1 MVKGAIIWR
10 MGSDRMMNRPVNEKI
25 KVQVRVFA
33 SLRQVLGTPS
43 LAVSLP
49 AGATVADLI
58 ERLSR
63 DYPAAG
69 PHLTRALVAINQ
81 DYADRSRL
89 LAPDDEV
96 AVFPPVSG
104 GATQMARQKEA
115 VTYTALTVD
124 PIDPLQL
131 SALVTEPGIG
141 SVVTFAGI
149 VRDNNLGRQ
158 VGFLEYEAYP
168 DMAEAKMRQ
177 VVAEARERWP
187 VIRGVAVVHRTGRLE
202 IGETAVLVAVGA
214 PHRGDGAFEAARYI
228 IDRTKEIVPIWKK
241 EAWTDGEE
249 WLEGDYCPQ
258 PGE

>member
-1 MVKGAIIWR
+1 MT
-10 MGSDRMMNRPVNEKI
+10 NRSVNEKI
-25 KVQVRVFA
+25 QVQVRVFA

-43 LAVSLP
+43 LTVSLS
-49 AGATVADLI
+49 AGATVADLV
-58 ERLSR
+58 ERVSQ
-63 DYPAAG
+63 DYPAAA
-69 PHLTRALVAINQ
+69 PHLARALVAINQ

-104 GATQMARQKEA
+104 GASQTARQEA
-115 VTYTALTVD
+115 VTCIALSAD
-124 PIDPLQL
+124 PIESLRL
-131 SALVTEPGIG
+131 SALVTEPSIGGI
-141 SVVTFAGI
+141 VTFTGV

-158 VGFLEYEAYP
+158 VGHLEYEAYP

-202 IGETAVLVAVGA
+202 IGETAVLIAIGA

-241 EAWTDGEE
+241 EAWADGEE
-249 WLEGDYCPQ
+249 WLEGEYRPQ